1 MKLNYYSLN
10 EKDTYEKYYYVP
22 KVLEKFNSNCEIDRI
37 NKICKLAE
45 DQKRCDNGLIVFKDN
60 KCPDVNISYKYSGNF
75 CTSET
80 PNCYPLQESGK
91 ELLNEEIKKE
101 EVKEEV
107 EEVKEVKEEVKE
119 EDEEVKEVKEEVK
132 EEVKKEVKEED
143 VKREIKKK
151 DVIKEEVRKEKVNV
165 KKSNKIKIVKK
176 DENGSNDNNSNDD
189 NSNNNNSIISGGGLS
204 LDIIFFLALI
214 FIIYLLTE
222 NLGLLNSTKDSLPTP
237 QQLGGFK
244 LKYYI

>member
-10 EKDTYEKYYYVP
+10 EKDTYEKYYNVP

-119 EDEEVKEVKEEVK
+119 EDEEVKEEVKE
-132 EEVKKEVKEED
+132 EEVKKEIKKKE
-143 VKREIKKK
+143 VKKK

-176 DENGSNDNNSNDD
+176 DENDSNNNNSNDD
-189 NSNNNNSIISGGGLS
+189 NSSNNNSIISGGGLS
-204 LDIIFFLALI
+204 LEIIFFLVLI
-214 FIIYLLTE
+214 FIIYLLTK
-222 NLGLLNSTKDSLPTP
+222 NLGLLSSTKDLLPTP

>member
-10 EKDTYEKYYYVP
+10 EKDTYEKYYNVP
-22 KVLEKFNSNCEIDRI
+22 KVLEKFSSNCEIDRI

-80 PNCYPLQESGK
+80 QNCYPLQESGK

-107 EEVKEVKEEVKE
+107 EEEVK
-119 EDEEVKEVKEEVK
+119 EVKEVKEEVK
-132 EEVKKEVKEED
+132 EEE
-143 VKREIKKK
+143 VKREIKKKEVKKK
-151 DVIKEEVRKEKVNV
+151 DVIKEEVKKEKVNV

-176 DENGSNDNNSNDD
+176 NENDSNNNNSSDD

-204 LDIIFFLALI
+204 LEIIFFLVLI

-222 NLGLLNSTKDSLPTP
+222 NLGLLSSTKDSLPTP
-237 QQLGGFK
+237 QQLGGFT
-244 LKYYI
+244 LKFYN